1 MLPSL
6 PKSDKAFLRCP
17 AAFATAEKSSGLTS
31 RAPTKQTRLVQIHVS
46 RDGKQLGIFSLEEIN
61 QQLAGGTL
69 MMTDLAW
76 YEGATGWAPLSTV
89 PGVAAAVAT
98 GPAAV
103 PATTTA
109 TPMVV
114 PQNKTDPLAIL
125 SLVLSIAGL
134 LGFCCGFLLMAGI
147 AGIICGH
154 LALSRISKD
163 PSLEGRGLAMAGVVI
178 GYVGVA
184 SWLAWILLFGGLAA
198 LQGISESMMKH

>member
-1 MLPSL
+1 
-6 PKSDKAFLRCP
+6 
-17 AAFATAEKSSGLTS
+17 
-31 RAPTKQTRLVQIHVS
+31 VQIHVS
-46 RDGKQLGIFSLEEIN
+46 RDGKQLGIFSLEEIK
-61 QQLAGGTL
+61 QQLASGTL

-76 YEGATGWAPLSTV
+76 YEGASGWAPLSTV
-89 PGVAAAVAT
+89 PGVAAATAT

-109 TPMVV
+109 TPTVMV

-154 LALSRISKD
+154 LALSRIAKD

>member
-1 MLPSL
+1 
-6 PKSDKAFLRCP
+6 
-17 AAFATAEKSSGLTS
+17 
-31 RAPTKQTRLVQIHVS
+31 
-46 RDGKQLGIFSLEEIN
+46 
-61 QQLAGGTL
+61 

-76 YEGATGWAPLSTV
+76 YEGASGWAPLSTV
-89 PGVAAAVAT
+89 PGVATGAT
-98 GPAAV
+98 TSGPAAV

-163 PSLEGRGLAMAGVVI
+163 PSLEGRGLALAGVVI